1 PRGRD
6 RGARPRHRRRRSGR
20 PCAGETERRRRPQRP
35 KRRAQRADRAH
46 ATERKAMKLRHLD
59 HFGIDVAN
67 LARAESFY
75 TDVLGMT
82 VRMRLADQ
90 VLLRYGDGACALFF
104 KPGRTPGGREQIDN
118 PLGTLHNPGPA
129 YMPVLLALALLG
141 LAILVAAWGGSGS
154 KLRTVGWSEWR
165 HAAAILGTC
174 AFAALALERLG
185 YRLTMGLALA
195 FLIGVVE

>member
-1 PRGRD
+1 
-6 RGARPRHRRRRSGR
+6 
-20 PCAGETERRRRPQRP
+20 
-35 KRRAQRADRAH
+35 
-46 ATERKAMKLRHLD
+46 MKLLHLD

-118 PLGTLHNPGPA
+118 PLGKSHHAFEVEYAELARARELFEARGIPHHAPIDWGDHDCLYFLDPDGN
-129 YMPVLLALALLG
+129 LLE
-141 LAILVAAWGGSGS
+141 LV
-154 KLRTVGWSEWR
+154 
-165 HAAAILGTC
+165 
-174 AFAALALERLG
+174 G
-185 YRLTMGLALA
+185 YR
-195 FLIGVVE
+195 